1 MARMTKIRR
10 FPPDCRSVVILAFDG
25 VQMLDIAG
33 PLQALTTANEEGAQ
47 PPYQVEVVSPRGG
60 PVATASGP
68 ALLTT
73 RLSARRRVGTLLIP
87 GGPGVHP
94 ARTSHTFV
102 MTVRR
107 LAAQAHRVCTI
118 CTGAFLAAEAGLLDG
133 RRVVTHWRS
142 CARLAREYPALRVEE
157 DPIFIRDGHVWTTA
171 GVTSGIDMTLALIE
185 EDHDVGV
192 AQRVARRLVVYLR
205 RPGGQRQFSEPLI
218 LQGGGN
224 GAYQSL
230 MQAIADRPT
239 KAWRVEDMAAEAKQG
254 VRTFFR
260 RFRAA
265 TGTTP
270 AEAVERIRCERARA
284 LLETTDLTIAGV
296 ARRTGFGSEDVMRR
310 AVKRYFGRAPAE
322 LRRNR
327 SPVSGAQR

>member
-1 MARMTKIRR
+1 MARMTKSGRFTPRR
-10 FPPDCRSVVILAFDG
+10 RTVAILAFDG

-33 PLQALTTANEEGAQ
+33 PLQALTTANEEGAE
-47 PPYQVEVVSPRGG
+47 PRYEVDVVSRRGG

-73 RLSARRRVGTLLIP
+73 RLSGRRRVDTLLIP

-94 ARTSHTFV
+94 ARASHALV
-102 MTVRR
+102 KTVRR
-107 LAAQAHRVCTI
+107 LAARAQRVGAI

-133 RRVVTHWRS
+133 RRVATHWRS

-157 DPIFIRDGHVWTTA
+157 DPIFIRDGHIWTTA

-185 EDHDVGV
+185 EDHDVGM

-205 RPGGQRQFSEPLI
+205 RPGGQRQFSEPLA
-218 LQGGGN
+218 LQADGN

-230 MQAIADRPT
+230 LQAIADRP
-239 KAWRVEDMAAEAKQG
+239 ARPWRVEDMAAEARQG
-254 VRTFFR
+254 VRPFFR
-260 RFRAA
+260 RFHAA
-265 TGTTP
+265 TGSTP
-270 AEAVERIRCERARA
+270 AEAVERIRCERARVF
-284 LLETTDLTIAGV
+284 LETTDLTIAGT
-296 ARRTGFGSEDVMRR
+296 ARRAGFSTEDRMRR
-310 AVKRYFGRAPAE
+310 AFRRYFGRAPAD

-327 SPVSGAQR
+327 APLSATQP